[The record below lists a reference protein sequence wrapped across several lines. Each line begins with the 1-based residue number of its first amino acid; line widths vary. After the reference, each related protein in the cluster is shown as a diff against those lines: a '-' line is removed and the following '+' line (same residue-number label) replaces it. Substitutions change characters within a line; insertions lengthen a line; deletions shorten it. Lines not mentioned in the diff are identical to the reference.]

1 MDYSKLSDFEING
14 RVASLTQS
22 LGDHTQTSN
31 ETFIHEYA
39 DIGEIKGLCIGWKKF
54 DPCNNPADAWPIIV
68 GHAISLRAPSYKEGW
83 TADFT
88 GGDEDVNDG
97 FEIDYFESLHQNP
110 LRAAMIVFL
119 MMQESQHA

>member
-14 RVASLTQS
+14 MVASFTQS
-22 LGDHTQTSN
+22 PGDHTQTSN

-68 GHAISLRAPSYKEGW
+68 ENNISISNGGAERW
-83 TADFT
+83 TAN
-88 GGDEDVNDG
+88 DVG
-97 FEIDYFESLHQNP
+97 IDNLYKDKNP

-119 MMQESQHA
+119 LTRGAHHA